1 MSAKHAAPSP
11 ALFFETVNAYQ
22 RTQALKG
29 AIELDVFSQI
39 GAGAN
44 TAAAL
49 AKKCGAAER
58 GVRILCDYL
67 TVVGFL
73 TKKGTRYG
81 LTPDSALFL
90 DRKSPACMC
99 SAIDFLLS
107 PMLTDGFRDVAAIVR
122 KGGTTLDEGGTVAP
136 ENPIWVKFAKA
147 MVPMMAL
154 PAQQMAQ
161 LVLGKSREKIRVLDI
176 AAGHGIFGIEFA
188 RANPNAEIVAQDWP
202 NVLEV
207 ARENAKAAGVGKRH
221 SLLPGS
227 AFDVDYGSGYDI
239 VLLTNFLHHFDEK
252 TCVTL
257 LKKVRA
263 ALKKG
268 GKAVTLEFVPDETR
282 VSPPGAAT
290 FSMMMLGTTPHG
302 DAYTFSELKRMCQA
316 AGFAKNTLHPLP
328 PTLQQVVVS
337 VK

>member
-1 MSAKHAAPSP
+1 MANKQHPSP

-29 AIELDVFSQI
+29 AIELDVFTHI
-39 GAGAN
+39 GAGTN

-49 AKKCGAAER
+49 GIACGAAER

-154 PAQQMAQ
+154 PAQQMAR
-161 LVLGKSREKIRVLDI
+161 LVLGDSREKIRVLDI
-176 AAGHGIFGIEFA
+176 AAGHGIFGIEFTKL
-188 RANPNAEIVAQDWP
+188 NPNAEVVALDWP

-207 ARENAKAAGVGKRH
+207 ARENAKTAGVGERH
-221 SLLPGS
+221 SLAPGS

-252 TCVTL
+252 TCVKL
-257 LKKVRA
+257 LKKVRS

-290 FSMMMLGTTPHG
+290 FSMMMLGTTPQG
-302 DAYTFSELKRMCQA
+302 DAYTFSELKAMCQA

>member
-1 MSAKHAAPSP
+1 MASKNQHPSP
-11 ALFFETVNAYQ
+11 ALFFDTVNAYQ

-29 AIELDVFSQI
+29 AIDLDLFTLI
-39 GAGAN
+39 GAGKN

-49 AKKCGAAER
+49 AKKCAAPER

-67 TVVGFL
+67 TVIGFL
-73 TKKGTRYG
+73 TKKGTQYA

-90 DRKSPACMC
+90 DRKSPACVC
-99 SAIDFLLS
+99 SATDFLLS
-107 PMLTDGFRDVAAIVR
+107 PMLTEGFRDVAELVR
-122 KGGTTLDEGGTVAP
+122 NGGTLQKDGGTVAP

-147 MVPMMAL
+147 MVPMMAM
-154 PAQQMAQ
+154 PARQMAQ
-161 LVLGKSREKIRVLDI
+161 LVLGKSREKMRVLDI

-188 RANPNAEIVAQDWP
+188 RVNPNAEVVALDWP

-207 ARENAKAAGVGKRH
+207 ARDNAKAAGVQDRH

-227 AFDVDYGSGYDI
+227 AFNVDYGTDYDI
-239 VLLTNFLHHFDEK
+239 VLLTNFLHHFDFK

-268 GKAVTLEFVPDETR
+268 GRAVTLEFVPDESRIT
-282 VSPPGAAT
+282 PPAAAT
-290 FSMMMLGTTPHG
+290 FSLMMLGTTPQG
-302 DAYTFSELKRMCQA
+302 DAYAFSELNAMCKA

-328 PTLQQVVVS
+328 PTLQRVVVS
-337 VK
+337 TK

>member
-1 MSAKHAAPSP
+1 MAKPNSHASP

-29 AIELDVFSQI
+29 AIELDLFSHI
-39 GAGAN
+39 GAGSN
-44 TAAAL
+44 SAAAL

-73 TKKGTRYG
+73 SKKGARYG
-81 LTPDSALFL
+81 LTADSALFL

-122 KGGTTLDEGGTVAP
+122 KGGTLLDEGGTIAP

-207 ARENAKAAGVGKRH
+207 ARENAKAAGVGNRH

-252 TCVTL
+252 TCVAL

-268 GKAVTLEFVPDETR
+268 GKAVTLEFVPDDSR

-290 FSMMMLGTTPHG
+290 FAMMMLGTTPQG
-302 DAYTFSELKRMCQA
+302 DAYTFSELKAIGKA